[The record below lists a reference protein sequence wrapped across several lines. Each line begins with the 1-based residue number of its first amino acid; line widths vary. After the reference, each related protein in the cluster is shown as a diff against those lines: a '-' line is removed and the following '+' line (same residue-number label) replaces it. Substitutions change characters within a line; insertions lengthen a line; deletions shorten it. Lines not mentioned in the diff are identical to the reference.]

1 VTAPDPV
8 RLERE
13 IMLRSTF
20 PMMPAAAHARFVEVL
35 DEIDAETGRVL
46 FSPGETADRI
56 YFLTHGRVV
65 MEAVDERPWFFEP
78 VAVIGVIDATLERP
92 RRRGCRVLEPSKLL
106 VMRSNEWFDLLED
119 NAQIARGAIRNFA
132 TGLHKR
138 WRTLAAHVPRK
149 SDPPIGPMPPT
160 LESYDKLLALRQ
172 AVFVN
177 RAGMQ
182 ALVSLATVAE
192 SVSLRAGESLF
203 GLGENQDA
211 LHVVASGVVE
221 LSQGDDFRVQHGAG
235 ELVGGPA
242 ALSKALTGYSA
253 RALTNVAVLRIS
265 EQDFYDSAE
274 EHPRLTRGALAYLV
288 SELEAVLPF
297 VAPDDTSAPMSRVTS
312 DR

>member
-1 VTAPDPV
+1 MTAPDPV

-56 YFLTHGRVV
+56 YFLTQGRVV

-138 WRTLAAHVPRK
+138 WRALAANVPRK

-211 LHVVASGVVE
+211 FHVVATGVVE
-221 LSQGDDFRVQHGAG
+221 LAQGDDFRVQHGAG

-242 ALSKALTGYSA
+242 ALSKALAGYSA

-312 DR
+312 AR